1 MNRTYKVIWSKAR
14 RCYVVVSELA
24 KGQHK
29 SSSKSEHISSNVHR
43 GGYLGKAAAAAVVA
57 SLLTFGGMAY
67 LPVMAAD
74 NTAGSGK
81 GVAIGTNSNAPKSEN
96 VAIGKGATISYSNGA
111 SSATGDIV
119 VGNGANINNYA
130 SQGGSIAIGK
140 NAKVENMAGGGE
152 ASFAFGQT
160 TYSGNRWSSSRI
172 PADPTKVVGSIAIGD
187 NTFART
193 GSTMI
198 GSHNYKGDL
207 GDTTVDSAT
216 TRTYALN
223 VYATTIGANSFSNG
237 AFTTNTGA
245 YNIISSDYNGGR
257 LANPV
262 KNMGATITG
271 ALNSIE
277 SIKDAG
283 YYSGIANTVS
293 GIANRTSNSNGTL
306 IYGAGNEVTNSITDL
321 TSTPTDSGK
330 SAKEFAEKLRTSIKE
345 SKSGGATLVIGGGNK
360 ANYTQK
366 TQILGVNNTVTGTE
380 SNISDYN
387 MIDGF
392 GNTITGASH
401 LYTIGTNN
409 KITNTKNTIL
419 AGDDY
424 TNVSGLTDSVII
436 GNNRVSGKDDNAAFA
451 YFNNQ
456 KNIVSIGN
464 KNVLNSTDGSISIGN
479 NNFMWRSGGKPDE
492 YGYDTGNVAIGN
504 NTYINSYLNQGDSI
518 VIGKNATAMNMG
530 GSLEKAFAFGTPEGK
545 DYSGSIAIGQNSYAR
560 SGSTMIGIHNYQGK
574 LGDLDID
581 FTKGKSEGSSG
592 IANYQESI
600 DATTIGNNSYNNGVF
615 STVVGSYTAVSGLYH
630 NQKWGEKP
638 YGVQNFGAAVLGSL
652 NSVESLTSTEH
663 NTAGMADSIL
673 GSANRTKNAN
683 GTIMVGAGNVVED
696 SINDFDASAIK
707 TKDGIASPNALS
719 EAMRTSIKNAN
730 GGGAAAIV
738 GNGNEVKQSTNV
750 SVLGS
755 NNKLTKTKSA
765 QVLGDNREVTDAEGA
780 VIIGS
785 ASGTTPLTTDKKNV
799 TILGY
804 DANATVEGGVAIG
817 SGSIAN
823 VDKGQKGYYVIHD
836 QRLEEVQGYPFQKND
851 SAWISRAGAVSV
863 GDTTNEDQSKWITRQ
878 ITGVAAGTN
887 DTDAVNVAQLK
898 NSQTRFYSIYDP
910 GDNHLGIFTQIP
922 NWEKYKNE
930 NNQGAQ
936 GYWSMA
942 AGFGTSTGGIASTV
956 IGSMSK
962 IDNKWTDGGPN
973 GTQGATAVSVGTLNF
988 NLSDQVTDEE
998 VNSDDPRVIFQS
1010 KENSGVANS
1019 IVGQG
1024 NLTKN
1029 SNGALIYGAG
1039 NIVTDSYR
1047 RVVANGDNDLE
1058 SLTNQDME
1066 SLLSNPEKAIKTLG
1080 KIVDI
1085 SGGKVMVMGGGNV
1098 VDKAYDSQV
1107 MGVGNT
1113 VVGDAIKF
1121 DYKESPEVSNLP
1133 ENTADEQFLKEA
1145 SRDADVWTQYMGSI
1159 RKQGT
1164 LLNLVDGYYSTLK
1177 NGQNDYLIG
1186 TANEVT
1192 GDPSKNKSNIVFG
1205 DYHKL
1210 NNGNNNIIIGSADG
1224 AVVEKA
1230 KGYHEDYESGIITSQ
1245 EITGQKQHAENLE
1258 DAVMIGHNADV
1269 QKNGGVAL
1277 GAGSVASVDNASTD
1291 ANAIGYDPA
1300 TNKPS
1305 TVDSSTW
1312 KSTAA
1317 AVSVGDASQNITRQI
1332 TNLAA
1337 GAQDTDAVNVAQLK
1351 AAQTHFYS
1359 VSSTDETAGNYNN
1372 DGAKGKNSLA
1382 AGVGALAN
1390 GSNSVAVGTNAKA
1403 QNDALAVG
1411 ESANAGNNGIAIGMH
1426 ANAGYGQNMALGY
1439 YASVA
1444 NGVGN
1449 STALGHGSQVTKGD
1463 ILKSDGDDGV
1473 VSVGRSVGQSG
1484 EKGMTRRI
1492 INVKA
1497 GVNDTDA
1504 VNVSQLKGVQD
1515 GLTHFYSVG
1524 SQDETAGNYNND
1536 GAKGKNSL
1544 AAGVGALAKGDNS
1557 VAIGTNA
1564 KAQNDALAVGESA
1577 SAGNNGIAIG
1587 MHANAGYGQNMAL
1600 GYYASVANG
1609 VGNSTALG
1617 YGSQVTKRDILKSDG
1632 SDGVISVGRSVGQ
1645 SGEAGMTRRI
1655 INVKAGVNDTD
1666 AVNVSQLKQQAQA
1679 ATTEVVAGTN
1689 IASVTQ
1695 NDQTADGHTI
1705 YTVNAKGTTVSGDGN
1720 FNITPTTN
1728 DTTNVTDYAISLQ
1741 NTITIGSGAGTHPVT
1756 IDGTKGEV
1764 SGLMNTTWD
1773 KNANYSK
1780 STKAA
1785 TEAQLQ
1791 KAMKDAQ
1798 EAAEAN
1804 DTDTHVKAGTYAVGD
1819 NHQVSMDIVDKE
1831 GKPTGDKVT
1840 ITDVAKASD
1849 VGDVSKLSKEVQN
1862 AEGST
1867 TVVDAIN
1874 NVNTKVDT
1882 VDNKVGDLNY
1892 SSHNYVNVGDNVTT
1906 SISNLDKAI
1915 HDATTEAGK
1924 HSTVSAGNNI
1934 KVTPDTTDGKTDYKV
1949 SLSDDINVNSVTAK
1963 TVTTD
1968 NLTVNKS
1975 ATIGKVTINADNKG
1989 TIGGLTNKTWDAKN
2003 ITSGQA
2009 ATEDQLQAATKN
2021 AINYD
2026 GDDSKTITLREDTTI
2041 KNVADT
2047 TIEEGSKN
2055 AVNAGTVYNET
2066 RVAKDGNFVKQA
2078 NTAGENLSALD
2089 NQVTA
2094 NTESIY
2100 HINNRVSD
2108 LDNRVNK
2115 VGAGAAALAALHPL
2129 DFDPD
2134 DKWDFAV
2141 GYGNYRNA
2149 NSVAFGAFYR
2159 PNEDT
2164 MFSLGTNFGNG
2175 ENMFN
2180 AGLSFKIGQGG
2191 SGITTSKTAMAKT
2204 ISSLKDTVHKQD
2216 QKIEGLENVVDTQD
2230 KKIAELEALVK
2241 EQGEMIRQYVGKK

>member
-1 MNRTYKVIWSKAR
+1 M
-14 RCYVVVSELA
+14 
-24 KGQHK
+24 
-29 SSSKSEHISSNVHR
+29 
-43 GGYLGKAAAAAVVA
+43 
-57 SLLTFGGMAY
+57 
-67 LPVMAAD
+67 PVMAAD

-1449 STALGHGSQVTKGD
+1449 STALG
-1463 ILKSDGDDGV
+1463 
-1473 VSVGRSVGQSG
+1473 
-1484 EKGMTRRI
+1484 
-1492 INVKA
+1492 
-1497 GVNDTDA
+1497 
-1504 VNVSQLKGVQD
+1504 
-1515 GLTHFYSVG
+1515 
-1524 SQDETAGNYNND
+1524 
-1536 GAKGKNSL
+1536 
-1544 AAGVGALAKGDNS
+1544 
-1557 VAIGTNA
+1557 
-1564 KAQNDALAVGESA
+1564 
-1577 SAGNNGIAIG
+1577 
-1587 MHANAGYGQNMAL
+1587 
-1600 GYYASVANG
+1600 
-1609 VGNSTALG
+1609 

>member
-24 KGQHK
+24 KSQHK

-43 GGYLGKAAAAAVVA
+43 GYLGKAAAAAVVA
-57 SLLTFGGMAY
+57 SLLTFGSLAY
-67 LPVMAAD
+67 SPVMAAD
-74 NTAGSGK
+74 KDIVEK
-81 GVAIGTNSNAPKSEN
+81 GAQPIAYDISPANDGTN
-96 VAIGKGATISYSNGA
+96 
-111 SSATGDIV
+111 
-119 VGNGANINNYA
+119 
-130 SQGGSIAIGK
+130 IAVGK
-140 NAKVENMAGGGE
+140 NAKVFIGGGTQE
-152 ASFAFGQT
+152 SMLSF
-160 TYSGNRWSSSRI
+160 NEK
-172 PADPTKVVGSIAIGD
+172 ADPTMWHGLVQTGWNIHSNTHAKQNLPEAIAVGTNSYARTGSIEIGAHTLDENKIAIGD
-187 NTFART
+187 TTADQLRQFGVASTTLGTNSYT
-193 GSTMI
+193 G
-198 GSHNYKGDL
+198 GGF
-207 GDTTVDSAT
+207 
-216 TRTYALN
+216 
-223 VYATTIGANSFSNG
+223 ATTIGSYNVQTNQYEASGISDASNATKNAFATVIGTFNSNESLSSYDSTSGVANMISGTANKVTNSNG
-237 AFTTNTGA
+237 A
-245 YNIISSDYNGGR
+245 I
-257 LANPV
+257 V
-262 KNMGATITG
+262 M
-271 ALNSIE
+271 
-277 SIKDAG
+277 
-283 YYSGIANTVS
+283 
-293 GIANRTSNSNGTL
+293 
-306 IYGAGNEVTNSITDL
+306 GAGNSVKNSI
-321 TSTPTDSGK
+321 DSFDASSYSSLFK
-330 SAKEFAEKLRTSIKE
+330 SAAEMQKALMDGVAE
-345 SKSGGATLVIGGGNK
+345 SAGGATLVIGGANKAENTTHSQIMGVGNK
-360 ANYTQK
+360 VKSTTSEKIEYNYLDGFNSSITDASHVK
-366 TQILGVNNTVTGTE
+366 VLGQNVTINKGADSNTVFG
-380 SNISDYN
+380 DYR
-387 MIDGF
+387 
-392 GNTITGASH
+392 TVAEKQ
-401 LYTIGTNN
+401 TNN
-409 KITNTKNTIL
+409 
-419 AGDDY
+419 
-424 TNVSGLTDSVII
+424 VII
-436 GNNRVSGKDDNAAFA
+436 GNGEE
-451 YFNNQ
+451 
-456 KNIVSIGN
+456 KNPITTSN
-464 KNVLNSTDGSISIGN
+464 K
-479 NNFMWRSGGKPDE
+479 E
-492 YGYDTGNVAIGN
+492 
-504 NTYINSYLNQGDSI
+504 
-518 VIGKNATAMNMG
+518 
-530 GSLEKAFAFGTPEGK
+530 
-545 DYSGSIAIGQNSYAR
+545 
-560 SGSTMIGIHNYQGK
+560 
-574 LGDLDID
+574 
-581 FTKGKSEGSSG
+581 
-592 IANYQESI
+592 
-600 DATTIGNNSYNNGVF
+600 
-615 STVVGSYTAVSGLYH
+615 AV
-630 NQKWGEKP
+630 
-638 YGVQNFGAAVLGSL
+638 
-652 NSVESLTSTEH
+652 
-663 NTAGMADSIL
+663 
-673 GSANRTKNAN
+673 
-683 GTIMVGAGNVVED
+683 
-696 SINDFDASAIK
+696 
-707 TKDGIASPNALS
+707 
-719 EAMRTSIKNAN
+719 
-730 GGGAAAIV
+730 
-738 GNGNEVKQSTNV
+738 
-750 SVLGS
+750 
-755 NNKLTKTKSA
+755 
-765 QVLGDNREVTDAEGA
+765 
-780 VIIGS
+780 
-785 ASGTTPLTTDKKNV
+785 
-799 TILGY
+799 ILGY
-804 DANATVEGGVAIG
+804 KANATVDGGVAIG

-823 VDKGQKGYYVIHD
+823 VGAGQHGYYVKHD
-836 QRLEEVQGYPFQKND
+836 QRSEEGQGYPFKNND

-878 ITGVAAGTN
+878 ITGVAAGTK

-898 NSQTRFYSIYDP
+898 NSQTRFYSVYDP
-910 GDNHLGIFTQIP
+910 GDDWLGIFPQIP

-930 NNQGAQ
+930 DNQGAQ

-956 IGSMSK
+956 IGSLSK

-973 GTQGATAVSVGTLNF
+973 GTQGATAVSLGTLNL

-1010 KENSGVANS
+1010 KEDSGVANS

-1047 RVVANGDNDLE
+1047 RVVANGDNDFE
-1058 SLTNQDME
+1058 SLANQDME
-1066 SLLSNPEKAIKTLG
+1066 SLLSNPEKAIKTIG

-1121 DYKESPEVSNLP
+1121 EYKESPEVSNLP

-1145 SRDADVWTQYMGSI
+1145 SKDADVWTQYMGSI

-1192 GDPSKNKSNIVFG
+1192 GDDASKNKSNIVFG

-1230 KGYHEDYESGIITSQ
+1230 KGYHEDYESGITTSQ
-1245 EITGQKQHAENLE
+1245 EITGQKQHTENLE

-1277 GAGSVASVDNASTD
+1277 GADSV
-1291 ANAIGYDPA
+1291 
-1300 TNKPS
+1300 
-1305 TVDSSTW
+1305 
-1312 KSTAA
+1312 
-1317 AVSVGDASQNITRQI
+1317 
-1332 TNLAA
+1332 
-1337 GAQDTDAVNVAQLK
+1337 
-1351 AAQTHFYS
+1351 
-1359 VSSTDETAGNYNN
+1359 
-1372 DGAKGKNSLA
+1372 AKGKNSLA

-1390 GSNSVAVGTNAKA
+1390 GSNSVAIGTKAKA

-1444 NGVGN
+1444 DGVTN
-1449 STALGHGSQVTKGD
+1449 STALGYGSQVTKRD
-1463 ILKSDGDDGV
+1463 ILKSDGLDGV
-1473 VSVGRSVGQSG
+1473 ISVGKSVGQSG

-1515 GLTHFYSVG
+1515 GLTHFYSIG

-1577 SAGNNGIAIG
+1577 SAGNTGIAIG
-1587 MHANAGYGQNMAL
+1587 MHANAGWGQNMAL
-1600 GYYASVANG
+1600 GYYASVAND
-1609 VGNSTALG
+1609 VRNSTALG
-1617 YGSQVTKRDILKSDG
+1617 YRSQVTKRDILPSDG

-1666 AVNVSQLKQQAQA
+1666 AVNVSQLKQRAQA

-1689 IASVTQ
+1689 IASVTK
-1695 NDQTADGHTI
+1695 NDKTADGHTI
-1705 YTVNAKGTTVSGDGN
+1705 YTVNAKGTTVSGDDN
-1720 FNITPTTN
+1720 FNITPKT
-1728 DTTNVTDYAISLQ
+1728 DDATNVTDYAISLK
-1741 NTITIGSGAGTHPVT
+1741 NTITIGSGTGTHPIT
-1756 IDGTKGEV
+1756 INGTDGVV
-1764 SGLMNTTWD
+1764 SGLTNTTWD
-1773 KNANYSK
+1773 KNADYSK

-1791 KAMKDAQ
+1791 TAMKDAQ

-1804 DTDTHVKAGTYAVGD
+1804 DTDTHVKAGMYAVTTVKDAAGKD
-1819 NHQVSMDIVDKE
+1819 TQGVALDVVDK
-1831 GKPTGDKVT
+1831 TGTSVGKVT

-1849 VGDVSKLSKEVQN
+1849 VGDVSQLSKEVQN
-1862 AEGST
+1862 DKGST

-1874 NVNTKVDT
+1874 NVNTKVNT

-1892 SSHNYVNVGDNVTT
+1892 SSTHYVKSGDNVTT

-1915 HDATTEAGK
+1915 YDATTEAEK
-1924 HSTVSAGNNI
+1924 HHSTVSEGNNI
-1934 KVTPDTTDGKTDYKV
+1934 KVTPTTTDGKTDYKV

-1963 TVTTD
+1963 AVTATTVTTD
-1968 NLTVNKS
+1968 NLAVNKS
-1975 ATIGKVTINADNKG
+1975 ATIGKVTIDGKG
-1989 TIGGLTNKTWDAKN
+1989 TIGGLINKTWDAKN

-2009 ATEDQLQAATKN
+2009 ATEDQLKAATKN

-2026 GDDSKTITLREDTTI
+2026 GDNSNTITLREDTTI

-2047 TIEEGSKN
+2047 TIEEGSKNAVNAGTVYKATKNAINYDGDDSQTITLRKDTTINNVADTTIEQGSKN

-2180 AGLSFKIGQGG
+2180 AGLSFKIGQG
-2191 SGITTSKTAMAKT
+2191 SGITTSKTAMAKK
-2204 ISSLKDTVHKQD
+2204 IESLEDTVDK
-2216 QKIEGLENVVDTQD
+2216 QD

>member
-24 KGQHK
+24 KSQHK
-29 SSSKSEHISSNVHR
+29 SSSKSKHISSNVHR
-43 GGYLGKAAAAAVVA
+43 GYLGKAALAAVVA
-57 SLLTFGGMAY
+57 SLLTFGGI
-67 LPVMAAD
+67 PEISQAAD
-74 NTAGSGK
+74 VNGVVKTDDGSLKSVNGKLVYDRDNTNGQIALGNNATVYIGK
-81 GVAIGTNSNAPKSEN
+81 GGQERAISPTGNAGDAAGGIAIGSNTYARTGSIMIGSHSYKGNMGDVQNIDTSKIDTSETGAYGFTVATTTIGTNSFTKGFLATTVGDYNIQSGRTEGWGTSSYNYGAQN
-96 VAIGKGATISYSNGA
+96 FGATVLGTLNSNE
-111 SSATGDIV
+111 SAT
-119 VGNGANINNYA
+119 A
-130 SQGGSIAIGK
+130 
-140 NAKVENMAGGGE
+140 
-152 ASFAFGQT
+152 
-160 TYSGNRWSSSRI
+160 
-172 PADPTKVVGSIAIGD
+172 
-187 NTFART
+187 
-193 GSTMI
+193 
-198 GSHNYKGDL
+198 
-207 GDTTVDSAT
+207 
-216 TRTYALN
+216 
-223 VYATTIGANSFSNG
+223 
-237 AFTTNTGA
+237 
-245 YNIISSDYNGGR
+245 
-257 LANPV
+257 PV
-262 KNMGATITG
+262 KYKYYG
-271 ALNSIE
+271 SYK
-277 SIKDAG
+277 SQQPS
-283 YYSGIANTVS
+283 YSGIANSIVGT
-293 GIANRTSNSNGTL
+293 ANKVNNSNGTL
-306 IYGAGNEVTNSITDL
+306 VFGAGNTVKNSITDITGVSDS
-321 TSTPTDSGK
+321 TS
-330 SAKEFAEKLRTSIKE
+330 LRDASKTADTLRNAIKK
-345 SKSGGATLVIGGGNK
+345 SKSGGATLVIGGGNT
-360 ANYTQK
+360 AENTLK
-366 TQILGVNNTVTGTE
+366 TQIIGVNNTVTGTE
-380 SNISDYN
+380 ETPSDYN
-387 MIDGF
+387 MVNAF
-392 GNTITGASH
+392 ETTVTNSSH

-424 TNVSGLTDSVII
+424 TAVSGLTDSVII
-436 GNNRVSGKDDNAAFA
+436 GNNRVKGDEKAEFA

-464 KNVLNSTDGSISIGN
+464 KNVLDSTDGSISIGN
-479 NNFMWRSGGKPDE
+479 NNFMWRSGGNPE
-492 YGYDTGNVAIGN
+492 TYGYDTGNVAIGN
-504 NTYINSYLNQGDSI
+504 NTYINSYVNQGDSI
-518 VIGKNATAMNMG
+518 VIGKNATAMNMN

-581 FTKGKSEGSSG
+581 FTKGKNEGSSG

-600 DATTIGNNSYNNGVF
+600 DATTVGNNSYNNGVF

-630 NQKWGEKP
+630 NEKWGEKP

-652 NSVESLTSTEH
+652 NSVEGLTSTEH

-696 SINDFDASAIK
+696 SINDFDASEIK

-730 GGGAAAIV
+730 GGGAAAVV

-755 NNKLTKTKSA
+755 KNKLTKTKSA

-785 ASGTTPLTTDKKNV
+785 ASGTTPMTTDKKNV

-804 DANATVEGGVAIG
+804 NANSTVDGGVAIG

-823 VDKGQKGYYVIHD
+823 VGAGQKGYYVKHD
-836 QRLEEVQGYPFQKND
+836 QRSEEGEGYPFQNND
-851 SAWISRAGAVSV
+851 KYKPQSAWISRAGAVSV

-878 ITGVAAGTN
+878 ITGVAAGTK

-910 GDNHLGIFTQIP
+910 GDDWLGIFTQIP
-922 NWEKYKNE
+922 DWEKYKNE

-962 IDNKWTDGGPN
+962 IDNKWTDGGPY

-988 NLSDQVTDEE
+988 NLSDQVTEKE
-998 VNSDDPRVIFQS
+998 VNSDDPIVTLQD
-1010 KENSGVANS
+1010 KEDSGVANS

-1047 RVVANGDNDLE
+1047 RVSANGDNDWD
-1058 SLTNQDME
+1058 SLVNQDMND
-1066 SLLSNPEKAIKTLG
+1066 LLSNPEKAIKTLG
-1080 KIVDI
+1080 KVVDI

-1107 MGVGNT
+1107 IGVGNT
-1113 VVGDAIKF
+1113 VTGSNLDFV
-1121 DYKESPEVSNLP
+1121 YKESPEIGNI
-1133 ENTADEQFLKEA
+1133 TDQFD
-1145 SRDADVWTQYMGSI
+1145 RDAAREADVWTQYMESI
-1159 RKQGT
+1159 RKKGT
-1164 LLNLVDGYYSTLK
+1164 LLNFVDGYYSTLK

-1192 GDPSKNKSNIVFG
+1192 GDDASKNKSNIVFG

-1210 NNGNNNIIIGSADG
+1210 NNGSNNIIIGSADG

-1230 KGYHEDYESGIITSQ
+1230 QGYNEDDEYGIKTSQ
-1245 EITGQKQHAENLE
+1245 EVTGQKQHTENLV

-1277 GAGSVASVDNASTD
+1277 GAESVASVDKGVV
-1291 ANAIGYDPA
+1291 GYDPSG
-1300 TNKPS
+1300 TDHS
-1305 TVDSSTW
+1305 EDTTGVW
-1312 KSTAA
+1312 KSTRA
-1317 AVSVGDASQNITRQI
+1317 AVSVGDVSNKITRQI
-1332 TNLAA
+1332 TNVAA
-1337 GAQDTDAVNVAQLK
+1337 GKKLTDAVNVAQLK

-1359 VSSTDETAGNYNN
+1359 VNSDDATAGNYNN

-1382 AGVGALAN
+1382 AGVGALTN
-1390 GSNSVAVGTNAKA
+1390 GDNSVAVGTK
-1403 QNDALAVG
+1403 
-1411 ESANAGNNGIAIGMH
+1411 
-1426 ANAGYGQNMALGY
+1426 
-1439 YASVA
+1439 
-1444 NGVGN
+1444 
-1449 STALGHGSQVTKGD
+1449 
-1463 ILKSDGDDGV
+1463 
-1473 VSVGRSVGQSG
+1473 
-1484 EKGMTRRI
+1484 
-1492 INVKA
+1492 
-1497 GVNDTDA
+1497 
-1504 VNVSQLKGVQD
+1504 
-1515 GLTHFYSVG
+1515 
-1524 SQDETAGNYNND
+1524 
-1536 GAKGKNSL
+1536 
-1544 AAGVGALAKGDNS
+1544 
-1557 VAIGTNA
+1557 A

-1577 SAGNNGIAIG
+1577 SAGNNSIAIG
-1587 MHANAGYGQNMAL
+1587 MHANAGYSQNMAL

-1609 VGNSTALG
+1609 VTNSTALG
-1617 YGSQVTKRDILKSDG
+1617 YGSQVTTRDILKSDG
-1632 SDGVISVGRSVGQ
+1632 NDGVISVGRSVGQ
-1645 SGEAGMTRRI
+1645 SGEKGLTRRV

-1666 AVNVSQLKQQAQA
+1666 AVNVSQLKQRAQA

-1689 IASVTQ
+1689 IASVTK
-1695 NDQTADGHTI
+1695 NDKTADGHTI

-1720 FNITPTTN
+1720 FNIKPETN
-1728 DTTNVTDYAISLQ
+1728 GDTNVTDYAISLN
-1741 NTITIGSGAGTHPVT
+1741 NTITIGSGTGTHPVT

-1764 SGLMNTTWD
+1764 SGLTNTTWD
-1773 KNANYSK
+1773 KDTDYST

-1785 TEAQLQ
+1785 TEAQIQ

-1819 NHQVSMDIVDKE
+1819 NHQVSMDIVDKK

-1849 VGDVSKLSKEVQN
+1849 VGDVSKLSKEIRN
-1862 AEGST
+1862 TEGST

-1882 VDNKVGDLNY
+1882 VDKKVGDLNY
-1892 SSHNYVNVGDNVTT
+1892 SSTNYVKSGDNVTA

-1915 HDATTEAGK
+1915 HNATTEAGK

-1934 KVTPDTTDGKTDYKV
+1934 KVTPTTKDGKTDYNV

-1963 TVTTD
+1963 VVTTD

-1975 ATIGKVTINADNKG
+1975 AKVGGVTINKDNKG
-1989 TIGGLTNKTWDAKN
+1989 TIGGLTNKNWNAAN

-2009 ATEDQLQAATKN
+2009 ATEDQLKAATKN
-2021 AINYD
+2021 AVNYD
-2026 GDDSKTITLREDTTI
+2026 GDDSKTVTLREDTTI
-2041 KNVADT
+2041 KNVANT

-2066 RVAKDGNFVKQA
+2066 RVEKDGTFIRQA
-2078 NTAGENLSALD
+2078 NTAGENLTALD

-2191 SGITTSKTAMAKT
+2191 SGITTSKTAMAKK
-2204 ISSLKDTVHKQD
+2204 IESLEDTVDK
-2216 QKIEGLENVVDTQD
+2216 QD

>member
-1 MNRTYKVIWSKAR
+1 
-14 RCYVVVSELA
+14 
-24 KGQHK
+24 
-29 SSSKSEHISSNVHR
+29 
-43 GGYLGKAAAAAVVA
+43 
-57 SLLTFGGMAY
+57 
-67 LPVMAAD
+67 
-74 NTAGSGK
+74 
-81 GVAIGTNSNAPKSEN
+81 
-96 VAIGKGATISYSNGA
+96 
-111 SSATGDIV
+111 
-119 VGNGANINNYA
+119 
-130 SQGGSIAIGK
+130 
-140 NAKVENMAGGGE
+140 
-152 ASFAFGQT
+152 
-160 TYSGNRWSSSRI
+160 
-172 PADPTKVVGSIAIGD
+172 
-187 NTFART
+187 
-193 GSTMI
+193 
-198 GSHNYKGDL
+198 
-207 GDTTVDSAT
+207 
-216 TRTYALN
+216 
-223 VYATTIGANSFSNG
+223 
-237 AFTTNTGA
+237 
-245 YNIISSDYNGGR
+245 
-257 LANPV
+257 
-262 KNMGATITG
+262 
-271 ALNSIE
+271 
-277 SIKDAG
+277 
-283 YYSGIANTVS
+283 
-293 GIANRTSNSNGTL
+293 
-306 IYGAGNEVTNSITDL
+306 
-321 TSTPTDSGK
+321 
-330 SAKEFAEKLRTSIKE
+330 
-345 SKSGGATLVIGGGNK
+345 
-360 ANYTQK
+360 
-366 TQILGVNNTVTGTE
+366 
-380 SNISDYN
+380 
-387 MIDGF
+387 
-392 GNTITGASH
+392 
-401 LYTIGTNN
+401 
-409 KITNTKNTIL
+409 
-419 AGDDY
+419 
-424 TNVSGLTDSVII
+424 
-436 GNNRVSGKDDNAAFA
+436 
-451 YFNNQ
+451 
-456 KNIVSIGN
+456 
-464 KNVLNSTDGSISIGN
+464 
-479 NNFMWRSGGKPDE
+479 MWRSGGNPE
-492 YGYDTGNVAIGN
+492 TYGYDTGNVAIGN
-504 NTYINSYLNQGDSI
+504 NTYINSYVNQGDSI
-518 VIGKNATAMNMG
+518 VIGKNATAMNMN

-581 FTKGKSEGSSG
+581 FTKGKNEGSSG

-600 DATTIGNNSYNNGVF
+600 DATTVGNNSYNNGVF

-630 NQKWGEKP
+630 NEKWGEKP

-652 NSVESLTSTEH
+652 NSVEGLTSTEH

-696 SINDFDASAIK
+696 SINDFDASEIK

-730 GGGAAAIV
+730 GGGAAAVV

-755 NNKLTKTKSA
+755 KNKLTKTKSA

-785 ASGTTPLTTDKKNV
+785 ASGTTPMTTDKKNV

-804 DANATVEGGVAIG
+804 NANSTVDGGVAIG

-823 VDKGQKGYYVIHD
+823 VGAGQKGYYVKHD
-836 QRLEEVQGYPFQKND
+836 QRSEEGEGYPFQNND
-851 SAWISRAGAVSV
+851 KYKPQSAWISRAGAVSV

-878 ITGVAAGTN
+878 ITGVAAGTK

-910 GDNHLGIFTQIP
+910 GDDWLGIFTQIP
-922 NWEKYKNE
+922 DWEKYKNE

-962 IDNKWTDGGPN
+962 IDNKWTDGGPY

-988 NLSDQVTDEE
+988 NLSDQVTEKE
-998 VNSDDPRVIFQS
+998 VNSDDPIVTLQD
-1010 KENSGVANS
+1010 KEDSGVANS

-1047 RVVANGDNDLE
+1047 RVSANGDNDWD
-1058 SLTNQDME
+1058 SLVNQDMND
-1066 SLLSNPEKAIKTLG
+1066 LLSNPEKAIKTLG
-1080 KIVDI
+1080 KVVDI

-1107 MGVGNT
+1107 IGVGNT
-1113 VVGDAIKF
+1113 VTGSNLDFV
-1121 DYKESPEVSNLP
+1121 YKESPEIGNI
-1133 ENTADEQFLKEA
+1133 TDQFD
-1145 SRDADVWTQYMGSI
+1145 RDAAREADVWTQYMESI
-1159 RKQGT
+1159 RKKGT
-1164 LLNLVDGYYSTLK
+1164 LLNFVDGYYSTLK

-1192 GDPSKNKSNIVFG
+1192 GDDASKNKSNIVFG

-1210 NNGNNNIIIGSADG
+1210 NNGSNNIIIGSADG

-1230 KGYHEDYESGIITSQ
+1230 QGYNEDDEYGIKTSQ
-1245 EITGQKQHAENLE
+1245 EVTGQKQHTENLV

-1277 GAGSVASVDNASTD
+1277 GAESVASVDKGVV
-1291 ANAIGYDPA
+1291 GYDPSG
-1300 TNKPS
+1300 TDHS
-1305 TVDSSTW
+1305 EDTTGVW
-1312 KSTAA
+1312 KSTRA
-1317 AVSVGDASQNITRQI
+1317 AVSVGDVSNKITRQI
-1332 TNLAA
+1332 TNVAA
-1337 GAQDTDAVNVAQLK
+1337 GKKLTDAVNVAQLK

-1359 VSSTDETAGNYNN
+1359 VNSDDATAGNYNN

-1382 AGVGALAN
+1382 AGVGALTN
-1390 GSNSVAVGTNAKA
+1390 GDNSVAVGTK
-1403 QNDALAVG
+1403 
-1411 ESANAGNNGIAIGMH
+1411 
-1426 ANAGYGQNMALGY
+1426 
-1439 YASVA
+1439 
-1444 NGVGN
+1444 
-1449 STALGHGSQVTKGD
+1449 
-1463 ILKSDGDDGV
+1463 
-1473 VSVGRSVGQSG
+1473 
-1484 EKGMTRRI
+1484 
-1492 INVKA
+1492 
-1497 GVNDTDA
+1497 
-1504 VNVSQLKGVQD
+1504 
-1515 GLTHFYSVG
+1515 
-1524 SQDETAGNYNND
+1524 
-1536 GAKGKNSL
+1536 
-1544 AAGVGALAKGDNS
+1544 
-1557 VAIGTNA
+1557 A

-1577 SAGNNGIAIG
+1577 SAGNNSIAIG
-1587 MHANAGYGQNMAL
+1587 MHANAGYSQNMAL

-1609 VGNSTALG
+1609 VTNSTALG
-1617 YGSQVTKRDILKSDG
+1617 YGSQVTTRDILKSDG
-1632 SDGVISVGRSVGQ
+1632 NDGVISVGRSVGQ
-1645 SGEAGMTRRI
+1645 SGEKGLTRRV

-1666 AVNVSQLKQQAQA
+1666 AVNVSQLKQRAQA

-1689 IASVTQ
+1689 IASVTK
-1695 NDQTADGHTI
+1695 NDKTADGHTI

-1720 FNITPTTN
+1720 FNIKPETN
-1728 DTTNVTDYAISLQ
+1728 GDTNVTDYAISLN
-1741 NTITIGSGAGTHPVT
+1741 NTITIGSGTGTHPVT

-1764 SGLMNTTWD
+1764 SGLTNTTWD
-1773 KNANYSK
+1773 KDTDYST

-1785 TEAQLQ
+1785 TEAQIQ

-1819 NHQVSMDIVDKE
+1819 NHQVSMDIVDKK

-1849 VGDVSKLSKEVQN
+1849 VGDVSKLSKEIRN
-1862 AEGST
+1862 TEGST

-1882 VDNKVGDLNY
+1882 VDKKVGDLNY
-1892 SSHNYVNVGDNVTT
+1892 SSTNYVKSGDNVTA

-1915 HDATTEAGK
+1915 HNATTEAGK

-1934 KVTPDTTDGKTDYKV
+1934 KVTPTTKDGKTDYNV

-1963 TVTTD
+1963 VVTTD

-1975 ATIGKVTINADNKG
+1975 AKVGGVTINKDNKG
-1989 TIGGLTNKTWDAKN
+1989 TIGGLTNKNWNAAN

-2009 ATEDQLQAATKN
+2009 ATEDQLKAATKN
-2021 AINYD
+2021 AVNYD
-2026 GDDSKTITLREDTTI
+2026 GDDSKTVTLREDTTI
-2041 KNVADT
+2041 KNVANT

-2066 RVAKDGNFVKQA
+2066 RVEKDGTFIRQA
-2078 NTAGENLSALD
+2078 NTAGENLTALD

-2191 SGITTSKTAMAKT
+2191 SGITTSKTAMAKK
-2204 ISSLKDTVHKQD
+2204 IESLEDTVDK
-2216 QKIEGLENVVDTQD
+2216 QD

>member
-1 MNRTYKVIWSKAR
+1 
-14 RCYVVVSELA
+14 
-24 KGQHK
+24 
-29 SSSKSEHISSNVHR
+29 
-43 GGYLGKAAAAAVVA
+43 
-57 SLLTFGGMAY
+57 
-67 LPVMAAD
+67 
-74 NTAGSGK
+74 
-81 GVAIGTNSNAPKSEN
+81 
-96 VAIGKGATISYSNGA
+96 
-111 SSATGDIV
+111 
-119 VGNGANINNYA
+119 
-130 SQGGSIAIGK
+130 
-140 NAKVENMAGGGE
+140 
-152 ASFAFGQT
+152 
-160 TYSGNRWSSSRI
+160 
-172 PADPTKVVGSIAIGD
+172 
-187 NTFART
+187 
-193 GSTMI
+193 
-198 GSHNYKGDL
+198 
-207 GDTTVDSAT
+207 
-216 TRTYALN
+216 
-223 VYATTIGANSFSNG
+223 
-237 AFTTNTGA
+237 
-245 YNIISSDYNGGR
+245 
-257 LANPV
+257 
-262 KNMGATITG
+262 
-271 ALNSIE
+271 
-277 SIKDAG
+277 
-283 YYSGIANTVS
+283 
-293 GIANRTSNSNGTL
+293 
-306 IYGAGNEVTNSITDL
+306 
-321 TSTPTDSGK
+321 
-330 SAKEFAEKLRTSIKE
+330 
-345 SKSGGATLVIGGGNK
+345 
-360 ANYTQK
+360 
-366 TQILGVNNTVTGTE
+366 
-380 SNISDYN
+380 
-387 MIDGF
+387 
-392 GNTITGASH
+392 
-401 LYTIGTNN
+401 
-409 KITNTKNTIL
+409 
-419 AGDDY
+419 
-424 TNVSGLTDSVII
+424 
-436 GNNRVSGKDDNAAFA
+436 
-451 YFNNQ
+451 
-456 KNIVSIGN
+456 
-464 KNVLNSTDGSISIGN
+464 
-479 NNFMWRSGGKPDE
+479 
-492 YGYDTGNVAIGN
+492 
-504 NTYINSYLNQGDSI
+504 
-518 VIGKNATAMNMG
+518 
-530 GSLEKAFAFGTPEGK
+530 
-545 DYSGSIAIGQNSYAR
+545 
-560 SGSTMIGIHNYQGK
+560 
-574 LGDLDID
+574 
-581 FTKGKSEGSSG
+581 
-592 IANYQESI
+592 
-600 DATTIGNNSYNNGVF
+600 
-615 STVVGSYTAVSGLYH
+615 
-630 NQKWGEKP
+630 
-638 YGVQNFGAAVLGSL
+638 
-652 NSVESLTSTEH
+652 
-663 NTAGMADSIL
+663 
-673 GSANRTKNAN
+673 
-683 GTIMVGAGNVVED
+683 
-696 SINDFDASAIK
+696 
-707 TKDGIASPNALS
+707 
-719 EAMRTSIKNAN
+719 
-730 GGGAAAIV
+730 
-738 GNGNEVKQSTNV
+738 
-750 SVLGS
+750 
-755 NNKLTKTKSA
+755 
-765 QVLGDNREVTDAEGA
+765 
-780 VIIGS
+780 
-785 ASGTTPLTTDKKNV
+785 
-799 TILGY
+799 
-804 DANATVEGGVAIG
+804 
-817 SGSIAN
+817 
-823 VDKGQKGYYVIHD
+823 
-836 QRLEEVQGYPFQKND
+836 
-851 SAWISRAGAVSV
+851 
-863 GDTTNEDQSKWITRQ
+863 
-878 ITGVAAGTN
+878 
-887 DTDAVNVAQLK
+887 
-898 NSQTRFYSIYDP
+898 
-910 GDNHLGIFTQIP
+910 
-922 NWEKYKNE
+922 
-930 NNQGAQ
+930 
-936 GYWSMA
+936 MA

-1145 SRDADVWTQYMGSI
+1145 SRDADIWTQYMGSI

-1390 GSNSVAVGTNAKA
+1390 GSNSVAV
-1403 QNDALAVG
+1403 
-1411 ESANAGNNGIAIGMH
+1411 
-1426 ANAGYGQNMALGY
+1426 
-1439 YASVA
+1439 
-1444 NGVGN
+1444 
-1449 STALGHGSQVTKGD
+1449 
-1463 ILKSDGDDGV
+1463 
-1473 VSVGRSVGQSG
+1473 
-1484 EKGMTRRI
+1484 
-1492 INVKA
+1492 
-1497 GVNDTDA
+1497 
-1504 VNVSQLKGVQD
+1504 
-1515 GLTHFYSVG
+1515 
-1524 SQDETAGNYNND
+1524 
-1536 GAKGKNSL
+1536 
-1544 AAGVGALAKGDNS
+1544 
-1557 VAIGTNA
+1557 GTNA

-1975 ATIGKVTINADNKG
+1975 ATIGKVTINADDKG

-2021 AINYD
+2021 AVNYD
-2026 GDDSKTITLREDTTI
+2026 GDDSKTVTLREDTTI
-2041 KNVADT
+2041 KNVANT
-2047 TIEEGSKN
+2047 TIEEGSKS
-2055 AVNAGTVYNET
+2055 AVNAGTVYKET
-2066 RVAKDGNFVKQA
+2066 RVEKDGIFIRQA
-2078 NTAGENLSALD
+2078 NTAGENITALD
-2089 NQVTA
+2089 HQVAA

>member
-1 MNRTYKVIWSKAR
+1 M
-14 RCYVVVSELA
+14 
-24 KGQHK
+24 
-29 SSSKSEHISSNVHR
+29 
-43 GGYLGKAAAAAVVA
+43 
-57 SLLTFGGMAY
+57 
-67 LPVMAAD
+67 
-74 NTAGSGK
+74 
-81 GVAIGTNSNAPKSEN
+81 
-96 VAIGKGATISYSNGA
+96 
-111 SSATGDIV
+111 
-119 VGNGANINNYA
+119 
-130 SQGGSIAIGK
+130 
-140 NAKVENMAGGGE
+140 
-152 ASFAFGQT
+152 
-160 TYSGNRWSSSRI
+160 
-172 PADPTKVVGSIAIGD
+172 
-187 NTFART
+187 
-193 GSTMI
+193 
-198 GSHNYKGDL
+198 
-207 GDTTVDSAT
+207 
-216 TRTYALN
+216 
-223 VYATTIGANSFSNG
+223 
-237 AFTTNTGA
+237 
-245 YNIISSDYNGGR
+245 GR
-257 LANPV
+257 
-262 KNMGATITG
+262 
-271 ALNSIE
+271 
-277 SIKDAG
+277 
-283 YYSGIANTVS
+283 
-293 GIANRTSNSNGTL
+293 
-306 IYGAGNEVTNSITDL
+306 
-321 TSTPTDSGK
+321 
-330 SAKEFAEKLRTSIKE
+330 
-345 SKSGGATLVIGGGNK
+345 
-360 ANYTQK
+360 
-366 TQILGVNNTVTGTE
+366 
-380 SNISDYN
+380 
-387 MIDGF
+387 
-392 GNTITGASH
+392 
-401 LYTIGTNN
+401 
-409 KITNTKNTIL
+409 
-419 AGDDY
+419 
-424 TNVSGLTDSVII
+424 
-436 GNNRVSGKDDNAAFA
+436 
-451 YFNNQ
+451 
-456 KNIVSIGN
+456 
-464 KNVLNSTDGSISIGN
+464 
-479 NNFMWRSGGKPDE
+479 
-492 YGYDTGNVAIGN
+492 
-504 NTYINSYLNQGDSI
+504 
-518 VIGKNATAMNMG
+518 
-530 GSLEKAFAFGTPEGK
+530 
-545 DYSGSIAIGQNSYAR
+545 
-560 SGSTMIGIHNYQGK
+560 
-574 LGDLDID
+574 
-581 FTKGKSEGSSG
+581 
-592 IANYQESI
+592 
-600 DATTIGNNSYNNGVF
+600 
-615 STVVGSYTAVSGLYH
+615 
-630 NQKWGEKP
+630 KP
-638 YGVQNFGAAVLGSL
+638 YGVQNFGAAVVGSL
-652 NSVESLTSTEH
+652 NSVEGLTSTEH

-696 SINDFDASAIK
+696 SINDFDATEIK

-719 EAMRTSIKNAN
+719 DAMRTSIQNAN
-730 GGGAAAIV
+730 GGGAASIV

-755 NNKLTKTKSA
+755 KNKLTKTKRA

-785 ASGTTPLTTDKKNV
+785 ASGTTPMTTDKKNV

-804 DANATVEGGVAIG
+804 NANATVDGGVAIG

-823 VDKGQKGYYVIHD
+823 VGAGQKGYYVKHD
-836 QRLEEVQGYPFQKND
+836 QRSEEGEGYPFQNNEKYKPQ

-910 GDNHLGIFTQIP
+910 GDDWLEIFTQIP
-922 NWEKYKNE
+922 NWEKYKNAD
-930 NNQGAQ
+930 NQGAQ

-962 IDNKWTDGGPN
+962 IDNKWTDGGPY

-998 VNSDDPRVIFQS
+998 VNSDDPIVTLQD
-1010 KENSGVANS
+1010 KEDSGVANS
-1019 IVGQG
+1019 IVGQA

-1047 RVVANGDNDLE
+1047 RVFSNGDNDWD
-1058 SLTNQDME
+1058 SLVNQDM
-1066 SLLSNPEKAIKTLG
+1066 SDLLSNPEKAIKTLG
-1080 KIVDI
+1080 KVVDI

-1107 MGVGNT
+1107 IGVGNT
-1113 VVGDAIKF
+1113 VTGSNLDFV
-1121 DYKESPEVSNLP
+1121 YKESPEIGNI
-1133 ENTADEQFLKEA
+1133 TDQFD
-1145 SRDADVWTQYMGSI
+1145 RDAAREADVWTQYMESI
-1159 RKQGT
+1159 RKKGT

-1192 GDPSKNKSNIVFG
+1192 GDDASKNKSNIVFG

-1210 NNGNNNIIIGSADG
+1210 NNGSNNIIIGSADG

-1230 KGYHEDYESGIITSQ
+1230 QGYNEDDEYGIKTSQ
-1245 EITGQKQHAENLE
+1245 EVTGQKQHTENLV

-1277 GAGSVASVDNASTD
+1277 GADSV
-1291 ANAIGYDPA
+1291 
-1300 TNKPS
+1300 
-1305 TVDSSTW
+1305 
-1312 KSTAA
+1312 
-1317 AVSVGDASQNITRQI
+1317 
-1332 TNLAA
+1332 
-1337 GAQDTDAVNVAQLK
+1337 
-1351 AAQTHFYS
+1351 
-1359 VSSTDETAGNYNN
+1359 
-1372 DGAKGKNSLA
+1372 AKGKNSLA

-1390 GSNSVAVGTNAKA
+1390 GSNSVAIGTKAKA

-1444 NGVGN
+1444 NGVSN
-1449 STALGHGSQVTKGD
+1449 STALGYGSQVTKRD
-1463 ILKSDGDDGV
+1463 ILTSDGSDGV
-1473 VSVGRSVGQSG
+1473 ISVGKSVGQSG

-1504 VNVSQLKGVQD
+1504 VNVSQLKQ
-1515 GLTHFYSVG
+1515 
-1524 SQDETAGNYNND
+1524 
-1536 GAKGKNSL
+1536 
-1544 AAGVGALAKGDNS
+1544 
-1557 VAIGTNA
+1557 
-1564 KAQNDALAVGESA
+1564 
-1577 SAGNNGIAIG
+1577 
-1587 MHANAGYGQNMAL
+1587 
-1600 GYYASVANG
+1600 
-1609 VGNSTALG
+1609 
-1617 YGSQVTKRDILKSDG
+1617 R
-1632 SDGVISVGRSVGQ
+1632 
-1645 SGEAGMTRRI
+1645 
-1655 INVKAGVNDTD
+1655 
-1666 AVNVSQLKQQAQA
+1666 AQA
-1679 ATTEVVAGTN
+1679 ATTEVVSGTN
-1689 IASVTQ
+1689 TSVTK
-1695 NDQTADGHTI
+1695 NDKTADGHTI
-1705 YTVNAKGTTVSGDGN
+1705 YTVNAKGTTVSGDDN
-1720 FNITPTTN
+1720 FNITPKTDN
-1728 DTTNVTDYAISLQ
+1728 ATNVTDYAISLK
-1741 NTITIGSGAGTHPVT
+1741 NTITIGSGAGTHPIT

-1764 SGLMNTTWD
+1764 SGLTNTTWD
-1773 KNANYSK
+1773 KNADYST

-1791 KAMKDAQ
+1791 RAMKDAQ

-1804 DTDTHVKAGTYAVGD
+1804 DTDTHVKAGTYAVTTVKDAAGKD
-1819 NHQVSMDIVDKE
+1819 TQGVALDVVDK
-1831 GKPTGDKVT
+1831 TGTSVGKVT

-1849 VGDVSKLSKEVQN
+1849 VGDVSKLSKEIQN
-1862 AEGST
+1862 AKGST

-1874 NVNTKVDT
+1874 NVNTKVNT

-1892 SSHNYVNVGDNVTT
+1892 SSTHYVKSGDNVTT

-1915 HDATTEAGK
+1915 HDATTEAEK
-1924 HSTVSAGNNI
+1924 HHSTVSEGNNI
-1934 KVTPDTTDGKTDYKV
+1934 KVTPTTTDGKTDYKV

-1963 TVTTD
+1963 AVTATTVTTD
-1968 NLTVNKS
+1968 NLAVNKS
-1975 ATIGKVTINADNKG
+1975 ATIGKVTIDGKG
-1989 TIGGLTNKTWDAKN
+1989 TIGGLINKTWDAKN

-2009 ATEDQLQAATKN
+2009 ATEDQLKAATKN

-2026 GDDSKTITLREDTTI
+2026 GDNSKTITLREDTTI

-2055 AVNAGTVYNET
+2055 AVNAGTVYKATKNAINYDGDDSQTITLRKDTTINNVADTTIEQGSKNAVNAGTVYNET
-2066 RVAKDGNFVKQA
+2066 RVAKDGTFVKQA

-2180 AGLSFKIGQGG
+2180 AGLSFKIGQG
-2191 SGITTSKTAMAKT
+2191 SGITTSKTAMAKK
-2204 ISSLKDTVHKQD
+2204 IESLEDTVDK
-2216 QKIEGLENVVDTQD
+2216 QD

>member
-24 KGQHK
+24 KSQHK
-29 SSSKSEHISSNVHR
+29 SSSKIEHISSNVHR
-43 GGYLGKAAAAAVVA
+43 GYLGKAAAAAVVA
-57 SLLTFGGMAY
+57 SLLIFGSLAY
-67 LPVMAAD
+67 SPVMAAD
-74 NTAGSGK
+74 KDIVEK
-81 GVAIGTNSNAPKSEN
+81 GAQPIAYDISPANDGTN
-96 VAIGKGATISYSNGA
+96 
-111 SSATGDIV
+111 
-119 VGNGANINNYA
+119 
-130 SQGGSIAIGK
+130 IAVGK
-140 NAKVENMAGGGE
+140 NAKVFIGGGTQE
-152 ASFAFGQT
+152 SMLSF
-160 TYSGNRWSSSRI
+160 NEK
-172 PADPTKVVGSIAIGD
+172 ADPTMWHGLVQTGWNIHSNTHAKQNLPESIAVGTNSYARTGSIEIGAHTLAENQIAIGD
-187 NTFART
+187 TTADKLRQFGVASTTLGTNSYT
-193 GSTMI
+193 G
-198 GSHNYKGDL
+198 GGF
-207 GDTTVDSAT
+207 
-216 TRTYALN
+216 
-223 VYATTIGANSFSNG
+223 ATTIGSYNVQTNQYEASGLSDASNATKNAFATVIGTFNSNESLSSYDSTSGVANMISGTANKVTNSNG
-237 AFTTNTGA
+237 A
-245 YNIISSDYNGGR
+245 I
-257 LANPV
+257 V
-262 KNMGATITG
+262 M
-271 ALNSIE
+271 
-277 SIKDAG
+277 
-283 YYSGIANTVS
+283 
-293 GIANRTSNSNGTL
+293 
-306 IYGAGNEVTNSITDL
+306 GAGNSVKNSIDDFD
-321 TSTPTDSGK
+321 TSSYSNLFK
-330 SAKEFAEKLRTSIKE
+330 SAADMQKALMDGVA
-345 SKSGGATLVIGGGNK
+345 KSAGGATLVIGGANQAENTTHSQIMGVGNSMK
-360 ANYTQK
+360 STTYKKVQYNYLDGFNSSITDASHVK
-366 TQILGVNNTVTGTE
+366 VLGQNVTINKGADSNTVMG
-380 SNISDYN
+380 DYRTVAEN
-387 MIDGF
+387 Q
-392 GNTITGASH
+392 
-401 LYTIGTNN
+401 TNN
-409 KITNTKNTIL
+409 
-419 AGDDY
+419 
-424 TNVSGLTDSVII
+424 VII
-436 GNNRVSGKDDNAAFA
+436 GNADE
-451 YFNNQ
+451 
-456 KNIVSIGN
+456 KNPI
-464 KNVLNSTDGSISIGN
+464 T
-479 NNFMWRSGGKPDE
+479 
-492 YGYDTGNVAIGN
+492 T
-504 NTYINSYLNQGDSI
+504 
-518 VIGKNATAMNMG
+518 
-530 GSLEKAFAFGTPEGK
+530 EKKE
-545 DYSGSIAIGQNSYAR
+545 
-560 SGSTMIGIHNYQGK
+560 
-574 LGDLDID
+574 
-581 FTKGKSEGSSG
+581 
-592 IANYQESI
+592 
-600 DATTIGNNSYNNGVF
+600 
-615 STVVGSYTAVSGLYH
+615 TV
-630 NQKWGEKP
+630 
-638 YGVQNFGAAVLGSL
+638 
-652 NSVESLTSTEH
+652 
-663 NTAGMADSIL
+663 IL
-673 GSANRTKNAN
+673 GHNAN
-683 GTIMVGAGNVVED
+683 AKVD
-696 SINDFDASAIK
+696 
-707 TKDGIASPNALS
+707 
-719 EAMRTSIKNAN
+719 
-730 GGGAAAIV
+730 
-738 GNGNEVKQSTNV
+738 
-750 SVLGS
+750 
-755 NNKLTKTKSA
+755 
-765 QVLGDNREVTDAEGA
+765 
-780 VIIGS
+780 
-785 ASGTTPLTTDKKNV
+785 
-799 TILGY
+799 
-804 DANATVEGGVAIG
+804 GGVAIG

-823 VDKGQKGYYVIHD
+823 VGAGQKGYYVKHD
-836 QRLEEVQGYPFQKND
+836 QRSEEGQGYPFKNND

-878 ITGVAAGTN
+878 ITGVAAGTK

-910 GDNHLGIFTQIP
+910 GDNWLGIFPQIP

-956 IGSMSK
+956 IGSLSK
-962 IDNKWTDGGPN
+962 IDNKWTDGEPN
-973 GTQGATAVSVGTLNF
+973 GFQGATAVSVGTLNF
-988 NLSDQVTDEE
+988 NLSDQVTEKE

-1010 KENSGVANS
+1010 KEESGVANS

-1047 RVVANGDNDLE
+1047 RVVANGDNDFE

-1133 ENTADEQFLKEA
+1133 EGTWDEQVIKEA

-1230 KGYHEDYESGIITSQ
+1230 KGYHEDYESGITTSQ
-1245 EITGQKQHAENLE
+1245 EITGQKQHTENLE

-1277 GAGSVASVDNASTD
+1277 GADSV
-1291 ANAIGYDPA
+1291 
-1300 TNKPS
+1300 
-1305 TVDSSTW
+1305 
-1312 KSTAA
+1312 
-1317 AVSVGDASQNITRQI
+1317 
-1332 TNLAA
+1332 
-1337 GAQDTDAVNVAQLK
+1337 
-1351 AAQTHFYS
+1351 
-1359 VSSTDETAGNYNN
+1359 
-1372 DGAKGKNSLA
+1372 AKGKNSLA

-1390 GSNSVAVGTNAKA
+1390 GSNSVAIGTKAKA

-1411 ESANAGNNGIAIGMH
+1411 ENASAGNNSIAIGMH
-1426 ANAGYGQNMALGY
+1426 ASAVYSQNMALGY

-1444 NGVGN
+1444 DGVTN
-1449 STALGHGSQVTKGD
+1449 STALGYGSQVTKRD
-1463 ILKSDGDDGV
+1463 ILKSDGSDGV
-1473 VSVGRSVGQSG
+1473 ISVGKSVGQSG

-1544 AAGVGALAKGDNS
+1544 AAGVGALVKGDNS

-1577 SAGNNGIAIG
+1577 SAGNTGIAIG

-1600 GYYASVANG
+1600 GYYASVAND
-1609 VGNSTALG
+1609 VRNSTALG
-1617 YGSQVTKRDILKSDG
+1617 YGSQVTKRDILPSDG

-1689 IASVTQ
+1689 IASVTK
-1695 NDQTADGHTI
+1695 NDKTADGHTI

-1720 FNITPTTN
+1720 FNITPKTK
-1728 DTTNVTDYAISLQ
+1728 DVTNVTDYAISLK
-1741 NTITIGSGAGTHPVT
+1741 NTITVGSGAGIHPIT

-1764 SGLMNTTWD
+1764 SGLTNTTWD
-1773 KNANYSK
+1773 KNANYST

-1791 KAMKDAQ
+1791 RAMNDAQ
-1798 EAAEAN
+1798 EAAEAK
-1804 DTDTHVKAGTYAVGD
+1804 DTDTHVNAGTYAVND
-1819 NHQVSMDIVDKE
+1819 NHQVSMDIVDKK

-1849 VGDVSKLSKEVQN
+1849 VGDVSQLSKEVQN
-1862 AEGST
+1862 AGGST

-1874 NVNTKVDT
+1874 NVNTKVDK
-1882 VDNKVGDLNY
+1882 VDEKVGDLQY
-1892 SSHNYVNVGDNVTT
+1892 GEEGQTNVVTNGDSVTKA
-1906 SISNLDKAI
+1906 IGDLDKAI
-1915 HDATTEAGK
+1915 GKAATEAGK
-1924 HSTVSAGNNI
+1924 HTSVS
-1934 KVTPDTTDGKTDYKV
+1934 TTDSNLSVKNIAKEGEAANYQI
-1949 SLSDDINVNSVTAK
+1949 SLNKDLNVDSVTANSVTAK
-1963 TVTTD
+1963 KIATKDLEATG
-1968 NLTVNKS
+1968 S
-1975 ATIGKVTINADNKG
+1975 ATIGKVTINADDKG
-1989 TIGGLTNKTWDAKN
+1989 TIGGLTNTTWNAKN

-2009 ATEDQLQAATKN
+2009 ATEDQLQAATKNAVNYDGNSDSDNGKTITLREDTTIKNVADTPIEKGSKNAVNAGTVYKATKN

-2041 KNVADT
+2041 NNVADT
-2047 TIEEGSKN
+2047 TIEQGSKN

-2180 AGLSFKIGQGG
+2180 AGLSFKIGQG
-2191 SGITTSKTAMAKT
+2191 SGITTSKTAMAKK
-2204 ISSLKDTVHKQD
+2204 IESLEDTVDK
-2216 QKIEGLENVVDTQD
+2216 QD

>member
-1 MNRTYKVIWSKAR
+1 MSLFSTT
-14 RCYVVVSELA
+14 
-24 KGQHK
+24 
-29 SSSKSEHISSNVHR
+29 
-43 GGYLGKAAAAAVVA
+43 LGA
-57 SLLTFGGMAY
+57 
-67 LPVMAAD
+67 
-74 NTAGSGK
+74 N
-81 GVAIGTNSNAPKSEN
+81 
-96 VAIGKGATISYSNGA
+96 SYSNGLF
-111 SSATGDIV
+111 SSV
-119 VGNGANINNYA
+119 
-130 SQGGSIAIGK
+130 
-140 NAKVENMAGGGE
+140 
-152 ASFAFGQT
+152 
-160 TYSGNRWSSSRI
+160 
-172 PADPTKVVGSIAIGD
+172 
-187 NTFART
+187 
-193 GSTMI
+193 
-198 GSHNYKGDL
+198 
-207 GDTTVDSAT
+207 
-216 TRTYALN
+216 
-223 VYATTIGANSFSNG
+223 
-237 AFTTNTGA
+237 TGA
-245 YNIISSDYNGGR
+245 YSIASSNYDGGEN
-257 LANPV
+257 AT
-262 KNMGATITG
+262 KNFGATITG
-271 ALNSIE
+271 SLNSIE
-277 SIKDAG
+277 SATSSNE
-283 YYSGIANTVS
+283 YSGVANSIV
-293 GIANRTSNSNGTL
+293 GVANRTSNSNGSL
-306 IYGAGNEVTNSITDL
+306 IFGAGNEIKNSITNI
-321 TSTPTDSGK
+321 SAPESGGD
-330 SAKEFAEKLRTSIKE
+330 SAKALQDSLMKKVQGGN
-345 SKSGGATLVIGGGNK
+345 SGGATLVIGGGNK
-360 ANYTQK
+360 ADYTQK

-380 SNISDYN
+380 KNISDYN

-451 YFNNQ
+451 YFSNQ

-464 KNVLNSTDGSISIGN
+464 KNVLDSTDGSISIGN
-479 NNFMWRSGGKPDE
+479 NNFMWRSGGQPEK

-581 FTKGKSEGSSG
+581 FTKGKNEGSSG

-615 STVVGSYTAVSGLYH
+615 STVVGSYTAVSGLYY

-652 NSVESLTSTEH
+652 NSVEGSTSTEH

-696 SINDFDASAIK
+696 SINDFDASEIK

-719 EAMRTSIKNAN
+719 DAMRTSIKNAN

-755 NNKLTKTKSA
+755 KNKLTKTKSA

-817 SGSIAN
+817 SSSIAN
-823 VDKGQKGYYVIHD
+823 VGAGQQGYYVKHD
-836 QRLEEVQGYPFQKND
+836 QRSEEGQGYPFKNND

-878 ITGVAAGTN
+878 ITGVAAGTK

-910 GDNHLGIFTQIP
+910 GDDWLGIFPQIP

-956 IGSMSK
+956 IGSLSK
-962 IDNKWTDGGPN
+962 IDNKWTDGEPN
-973 GTQGATAVSVGTLNF
+973 GTQGATAVSLGTLNL
-988 NLSDQVTDEE
+988 NLSDQVTDKE
-998 VNSDDPRVIFQS
+998 VNSDDPIVTIQS
-1010 KENSGVANS
+1010 KEDSGVANS
-1019 IVGQG
+1019 IVGQA

-1047 RVVANGDNDLE
+1047 RVFSNGDNDWK
-1058 SLTNQDME
+1058 SLLDQDME
-1066 SLLSNPEKAIKTLG
+1066 SLLSNPEKAIKTIG
-1080 KIVDI
+1080 KVADI
-1085 SGGKVMVMGGGNV
+1085 SGGKAMVIGGGNV

-1113 VVGDAIKF
+1113 ITGDAINF
-1121 DYKESPEVSNLP
+1121 NYKESPEVSSLP
-1133 ENTADEQFLKEA
+1133 EDTWDEKITKEA
-1145 SRDADVWTQYMGSI
+1145 AKDADVWTQYMGSI

-1186 TANEVT
+1186 TANDVT
-1192 GDPSKNKSNIVFG
+1192 GDDASKNKSNIVFG

-1210 NNGNNNIIIGSADG
+1210 NNGSNNIIIGSADG

-1230 KGYHEDYESGIITSQ
+1230 QGYNEDDEYGIKTSQ
-1245 EITGQKQHAENLE
+1245 EVTGQKQHTENLV

-1277 GAGSVASVDNASTD
+1277 GASSVASIDKDVV
-1291 ANAIGYDPA
+1291 GYDPSG
-1300 TNKPS
+1300 TDHS
-1305 TVDSSTW
+1305 GDTTGVW
-1312 KSTAA
+1312 KSKAA
-1317 AVSVGDASQNITRQI
+1317 AVSVGDKNLTRQI
-1332 TNLAA
+1332 TNVAA
-1337 GAQDTDAVNVAQLK
+1337 GKEDTDAVNVAQLK

-1359 VSSTDETAGNYNN
+1359 VNSDETTAGNYNN
-1372 DGAKGKNSLA
+1372 DGAKGKNALA

-1390 GSNSVAVGTNAKA
+1390 GSNSVAVGMNATIQEGGNDSVAIGTNAKA

-1449 STALGHGSQVTKGD
+1449 STALGYGSQVTKRD
-1463 ILKSDGDDGV
+1463 ILQSDGSDGV
-1473 VSVGRSVGQSG
+1473 VSVGKSVGQSG

-1504 VNVSQLKGVQD
+1504 VNVSQLKQ
-1515 GLTHFYSVG
+1515 
-1524 SQDETAGNYNND
+1524 
-1536 GAKGKNSL
+1536 
-1544 AAGVGALAKGDNS
+1544 
-1557 VAIGTNA
+1557 
-1564 KAQNDALAVGESA
+1564 
-1577 SAGNNGIAIG
+1577 
-1587 MHANAGYGQNMAL
+1587 
-1600 GYYASVANG
+1600 
-1609 VGNSTALG
+1609 
-1617 YGSQVTKRDILKSDG
+1617 R
-1632 SDGVISVGRSVGQ
+1632 
-1645 SGEAGMTRRI
+1645 
-1655 INVKAGVNDTD
+1655 
-1666 AVNVSQLKQQAQA
+1666 AQA

-1689 IASVTQ
+1689 IVSVTP
-1695 NDQTADGHTI
+1695 NDKTPDGHTI
-1705 YTVNAKGTTVSGDGN
+1705 YTVNAKGTTVSGDDN
-1720 FNITPTTN
+1720 FNITSKT
-1728 DTTNVTDYAISLQ
+1728 DDATNVTDYAISLK
-1741 NTITIGSGAGTHPVT
+1741 NTITIGSGTGTHPIT
-1756 IDGTKGEV
+1756 INGTDGVV
-1764 SGLMNTTWD
+1764 SGLTNTTWD
-1773 KNANYSK
+1773 KNADYSK

-1791 KAMKDAQ
+1791 RAMKDAQ

-1804 DTDTHVKAGTYAVGD
+1804 DTDTHVKAGTYAVTTVKDAAGKD
-1819 NHQVSMDIVDKE
+1819 TQGVALDVVDK
-1831 GKPTGDKVT
+1831 TGTSVGKVT

-1849 VGDVSKLSKEVQN
+1849 VGDVSKLSQEVQN

-1874 NVNTKVDT
+1874 NVNTKVDK
-1882 VDNKVGDLNY
+1882 VDEKVGDLQY
-1892 SSHNYVNVGDNVTT
+1892 GEEGQTNVVTNGDSVTKA
-1906 SISNLDKAI
+1906 IGDLDKAI
-1915 HDATTEAGK
+1915 GKAATEAGK
-1924 HSTVSAGNNI
+1924 HTSVS
-1934 KVTPDTTDGKTDYKV
+1934 TTDSNLSVKNIAKEGEAANYQI
-1949 SLSDDINVNSVTAK
+1949 SLNKDLNVDSVTAK
-1963 TVTTD
+1963 KIATKDLEATG
-1968 NLTVNKS
+1968 S
-1975 ATIGKVTINADNKG
+1975 ATIGKVTINADDKG
-1989 TIGGLTNKTWDAKN
+1989 TIGGLTNTTWNAKN

-2009 ATEDQLQAATKN
+2009 ATEDQLQAATKNAVNYDGNSDSDNGKTITLREDTTIKNVADTPIEKGSKNAVNAGTVYKATKN

-2041 KNVADT
+2041 NNVADT
-2047 TIEEGSKN
+2047 TIEQGSKN

-2180 AGLSFKIGQGG
+2180 AGLSFKIGQG
-2191 SGITTSKTAMAKT
+2191 SGITTSKTAMAKK
-2204 ISSLKDTVHKQD
+2204 IESLEDTVDK
-2216 QKIEGLENVVDTQD
+2216 QD